1 VLVVGLTG
9 GIGSGK
15 STVSALLEEQGAVVV
30 DADRIAREVV
40 APGGPAYQ
48 PVVDRFGPSV
58 MSADGAID
66 RPALAAVVFADPS
79 ARADLEAITHPVV
92 GATMAERL
100 TAQAGTDHVVV
111 LDVPLLVEGGRRSRG
126 REGPGGEGPGDK
138 GPGGEAAT
146 GQPGRA
152 QDTGAPGR
160 ESLPHGVAAVV
171 VVDTPP
177 EVAVERLVRDRGMK
191 ATDVEARMAAQAT
204 REERLALADVVIDNT
219 GSSDDLRVEVDRAW
233 AWIEDLHR
241 RRRRPGPE

>member
-15 STVSALLEEQGAVVV
+15 STVSALLEERGAVVV

-48 PVVDRFGPSV
+48 PVVDRFGPGV
-58 MSADGAID
+58 VTADGAID

-92 GATMAERL
+92 GAAMAERL

-111 LDVPLLVEGGRRSRG
+111 LDVPLLVEGGRRRS
-126 REGPGGEGPGDK
+126 
-138 GPGGEAAT
+138 GGEAS
-146 GQPGRA
+146 GQRR
-152 QDTGAPGR
+152 D
-160 ESLPHGVAAVV
+160 LPHGVAAVV

-177 EVAVERLVRDRGMK
+177 EVAVSRLVRDRGMK
-191 ATDVEARMAAQAT
+191 AAEVEARMAAQAT
-204 REERLALADVVIDNT
+204 REDRLALADVVIDNS
-219 GSSDDLRVEVDRAW
+219 GSTEDLVGEVDRAW
-233 AWIEDLHR
+233 DWIEDLR
-241 RRRRPGPE
+241 RRKGRPGPE

>member
-1 VLVVGLTG
+1 MLVVGLTG

-15 STVSALLEEQGAVVV
+15 STVSALLEERGAVVV

-58 MSADGAID
+58 LTAEGAID

-100 TAQAGTDHVVV
+100 SAQSGTDRVVV
-111 LDVPLLVEGGRRSRG
+111 LDVPLLVEGGLRRS
-126 REGPGGEGPGDK
+126 GGESS
-138 GPGGEAAT
+138 GGERS
-146 GQPGRA
+146 GGGRN
-152 QDTGAPGR
+152 
-160 ESLPHGVAAVV
+160 LPHGVAAVV

-177 EVAVERLVRDRGMK
+177 EVAVSRLIRDRDMK
-191 ATDVEARMAAQAT
+191 PAQVEARMAAQAT
-204 REERLALADVVIDNT
+204 REDRLALADVVIDNS
-219 GSSDDLRVEVDRAW
+219 GSTEDLVQEVDRAW
-233 AWIEDLHR
+233 AWIEDLR
-241 RRRRPGPE
+241 RRKEQPDPE